1 MSASWPE
8 DLDLLD
14 AIGPWLYAQRWF
26 PGQKGDQIR
35 VLDTVDLSALSVAD
49 PANEPVEPVWI
60 SLIEVGE
67 NLLSVPLV
75 YTDQAP
81 SNGVVAHVRDA
92 WIVDGA
98 YSPLFLRAWIRE
110 AYTDGTISPLA
121 PEQAEA
127 IRDRLLQVA
136 DQTHVISGEQSNT
149 SVVFPGDAA
158 CVVKFLR
165 VLHPGVHPELE
176 VTQALAATGWECV
189 AAPVLY
195 AQLQPRGEAR
205 EPFVYAIGGAL
216 VRDGQDGFELFVQ
229 MAREAADPAALAHS
243 LGQVTAQMHERL
255 ADAFGASESMTTSE
269 FAQRLTAN
277 IQAASA
283 EVPAL
288 KERDFDQQLI
298 AAVHEVENLSELPPV
313 IRVHGDYH
321 LGQTMHS
328 DAGWT
333 VLDFEGEPLRSLADR
348 RQKDF
353 ALRDVAGMLRSFD
366 YAGAKA
372 SAGAAWTQ
380 AAQDAF
386 LNGYTSGGGLGP
398 VEQVMLRALLVEK
411 ATYET
416 VYEYRMR
423 PEWIDIPLRALKNL
437 T

>member
-14 AIGPWLYAQRWF
+14 AIGPWLYSRRWF

-81 SNGVVAHVRDA
+81 SSGVVAHVRDA

-121 PEQAEA
+121 PEQART

-149 SVVFPGDAA
+149 SVVFPGEAA

-176 VTQALAATGWECV
+176 VTQALAATGWECGHPRAV
-189 AAPVLY
+189 RAAATTRRGTRTVRVRNRRGPGARWPGWVRTVRSDG
-195 AQLQPRGEAR
+195 ARRRRPRCAR
-205 EPFVYAIGGAL
+205 PLTGPGD
-216 VRDGQDGFELFVQ
+216 R
-229 MAREAADPAALAHS
+229 
-243 LGQVTAQMHERL
+243 
-255 ADAFGASESMTTSE
+255 ADA
-269 FAQRLTAN
+269 R
-277 IQAASA
+277 
-283 EVPAL
+283 
-288 KERDFDQQLI
+288 
-298 AAVHEVENLSELPPV
+298 
-313 IRVHGDYH
+313 
-321 LGQTMHS
+321 
-328 DAGWT
+328 T
-333 VLDFEGEPLRSLADR
+333 VSRCVR
-348 RQKDF
+348 RQ
-353 ALRDVAGMLRSFD
+353 
-366 YAGAKA
+366 
-372 SAGAAWTQ
+372 
-380 AAQDAF
+380 
-386 LNGYTSGGGLGP
+386 
-398 VEQVMLRALLVEK
+398 
-411 ATYET
+411 
-416 VYEYRMR
+416 
-423 PEWIDIPLRALKNL
+423 
-437 T
+437 